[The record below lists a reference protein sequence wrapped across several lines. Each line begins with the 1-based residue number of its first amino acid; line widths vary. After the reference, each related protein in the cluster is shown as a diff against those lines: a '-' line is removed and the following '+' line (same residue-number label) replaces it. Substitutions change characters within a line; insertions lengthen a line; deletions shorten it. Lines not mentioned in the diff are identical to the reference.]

1 MEFVSIEGL
10 RQDGRRASEHRF
22 CLAKFENAIART
34 TCDGSAQFQLGQTFA
49 IASVF
54 GPSQSQSKAQ
64 EVYQEGL
71 KVTCECSSTSFASEL
86 AIARVG
92 NSSTN
97 GSTDKEANITK
108 ARTQSLR
115 SERRNKEIAKKF
127 ERILTTAID
136 IRRFPRSELHVS
148 CACVNDD
155 GSAIACMFNAV
166 VLALVDAGVPTF
178 DTYCA
183 MCATRLDGEKLLDC
197 NDLEERGRGVEVF
210 CVSETRNVLEEEN
223 DDDLGNFRNVD
234 DTSEKRIVY
243 YEVTGGKCSA
253 ETIDGLIRLCVK
265 GSEDVSKVMRVAMNK
280 RFRRLQSTRY

>member
-71 KVTCECSSTSFASEL
+71 KVTCECSSTSFASE
-86 AIARVG
+86 
-92 NSSTN
+92 
-97 GSTDKEANITK
+97 NITK